1 MSSAIYKYLKNNIK
15 KIIIISLIFLILSK
29 KVSENFTTTQALDA
43 VKATEKKVNDVYYSI
58 EKEWIRSNKGIFSKR
73 ELKTD
78 GNIFGRNLN
87 ATQGIKAATDVVGKN
102 IKATDGI
109 HGKKLC
115 IDGVCIKKEH
125 LQILNGTRHFFM
137 ANDAKDRFLWNG
149 RVNGSYSK
157 AEFKPH
163 WADKDKRLFIYTSP
177 GRGEPNH

>member
-87 ATQGIKAATDVVGKN
+87 GN
-102 IKATDGI
+102 
-109 HGKKLC
+109 KLC
-115 IDGVCIKKEH
+115 LGGSCITKAH
-125 LQILNGTRHFFM
+125 LDVLLGTRHFFM
-137 ANDAKDRFLWNG
+137 ADKDKGRFLWTAHHDGNW
-149 RVNGSYSK
+149 SK
-157 AEFKPH
+157 AEFKPN
-163 WADKDKRLFIYTSP
+163 WADPNKRLFIYNEHGKP
-177 GRGEPNH
+177 AW